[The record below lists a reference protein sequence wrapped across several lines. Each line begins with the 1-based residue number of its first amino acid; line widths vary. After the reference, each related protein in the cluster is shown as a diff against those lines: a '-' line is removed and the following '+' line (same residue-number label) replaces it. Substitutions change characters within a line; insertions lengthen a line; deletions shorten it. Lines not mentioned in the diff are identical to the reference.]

1 VHRNNDLPAIWM
13 TPFLMTA
20 ALAWQDESVTA

>member
-1 VHRNNDLPAIWM
+1 VHRNNDLPAISM

-20 ALAWQDESVTA
+20 ALAQEDESVTA